1 MATLFRKVLAALPR
15 LGVQVLDLGPGAA
28 VISRRG
34 GYTARKA
41 EAGAWLVGRERTS
54 TSAERPHA
62 PAGTWGLPQ
71 ATASSL
77 CARHVA
83 GLLANYQVDCVF
95 DVGANKGQYGT
106 QLWRAGYRGR
116 IVSFEPVPEALERLR
131 EIAERDEDWQVHPC
145 GLGRE
150 ESVASI
156 HLGWKTMN
164 SLLEP
169 SAYGRQ
175 RYQRFADTGTTTQVR
190 IRRLEDVMDEAL
202 DGLAA
207 PRPFLK
213 MDTQGYDLE
222 VFAGA
227 GDRIG
232 EFVGMQSEVAA
243 LRLYEGSPRMAEALA
258 AYEDAG
264 FGITGMYPVTR
275 EETTGRVVEFDCV
288 MARAARAVPVPGAT
302 GARDGSA
309 TGDQRPPVGP

>member
-1 MATLFRKVLAALPR
+1 MATLFRKVLATLPR

-34 GYTARKA
+34 GWTARRA
-41 EAGAWLVGRERTS
+41 GAGAWLVGRERAA
-54 TSAERPHA
+54 TSAGRPDA

-71 ATASSL
+71 AAAGSS

-83 GLLANYQVDCVF
+83 GLLARYGVNCVF

-106 QLWRAGYRGR
+106 RLRRHGYRGR

-131 EIAERDEDWQVHPC
+131 EVAEQDHDWRVHPC
-145 GLGRE
+145 ALGRE
-150 ESVASI
+150 ESVESM

-175 RYQRFADTGTTTQVR
+175 RYKRFADTGPTTQVR
-190 IRRLEDVMDEAL
+190 VRRLDQVMDEAL
-202 DGLAA
+202 EGLAE

-213 MDTQGYDLE
+213 MDTQGYDME

-227 GDRIG
+227 GDRIDA
-232 EFVGMQSEVAA
+232 FVGMQSEVAA
-243 LRLYEGSPRMAEALA
+243 LRLYEGGPGMAEALA

-264 FGITGMYPVTR
+264 FGVTGMYPVTR

-288 MARAARAVPVPGAT
+288 MARAEQAAAAPGT
-302 GARDGSA
+302 
-309 TGDQRPPVGP
+309 